1 VLRGCALNH
10 GTTTD
15 PIFPS
20 REVAEQKI
28 IEMFEEWM
36 SDIGIFITSMLGGEK
51 TRLIQD
57 APPFWTLGNNADPF
71 PHFMG

>member
-1 VLRGCALNH
+1 MSGSVLGGQVTEKPLA
-10 GTTTD
+10 TTD

-36 SDIGIFITSMLGGEK
+36 SE
-51 TRLIQD
+51 
-57 APPFWTLGNNADPF
+57 
-71 PHFMG
+71 MGP